1 MTAPEQDPFD
11 RLVELI
17 DREDTEG
24 IKSLFRTELDPNGVC
39 EFGWSPL
46 AFAVYSGKPR
56 MVKLLMELGGLVER
70 CEFEPDSTV
79 LHEAAER
86 GFAEVVKILLDA
98 GGKRFLEEFDYVD
111 RTPLMCAAQ
120 NGNLDIASRLIDAGA
135 NVNAHN
141 EARAGDTALSVA
153 VSQKNQE
160 MVKLLLE
167 AGADP
172 RVHGW
177 MRMTPLDRAKELKR
191 PPGPQI
197 LELLENAIR
206 QESWLHPKRRPR

>member
-1 MTAPEQDPFD
+1 MTVPEQDPFD
-11 RLVELI
+11 KLVKLI
-17 DREDTEG
+17 DREDAEG
-24 IKSLFRTELDPNGVC
+24 IKSLIRAELDPNGVS

-46 AFAVYSGKPR
+46 AFAVYSGKPL
-56 MVKLLMELGGLVER
+56 MVRLLLELGALVGR

-86 GFAEVVKILLDA
+86 GFTEVVEILLEA

-141 EARAGDTALSVA
+141 EDRAGDTALSVA
-153 VSQKNQE
+153 VSQKNPE
-160 MVKLLLE
+160 MVELLLD

-191 PPGPQI
+191 PPGPRI
-197 LELLENAIR
+197 LKLLEEAVR
-206 QESWLHPKRRPR
+206 QASWLHPRRRPR